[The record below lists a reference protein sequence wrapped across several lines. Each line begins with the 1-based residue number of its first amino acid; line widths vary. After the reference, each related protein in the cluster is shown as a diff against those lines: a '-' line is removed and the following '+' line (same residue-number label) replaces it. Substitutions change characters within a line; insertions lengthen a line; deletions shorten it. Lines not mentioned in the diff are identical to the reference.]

1 MPILSE
7 FRKQRQGNF
16 EFEASLG
23 YTATPRL
30 AVIHTEQNPASNKQ
44 DASQSLYAVPCR
56 MSEQCPWV
64 QHLVPEAGREE
75 NQEHTYHISGG
86 VRLN

>member
-1 MPILSE
+1 MLSE

-23 YTATPRL
+23 YTATTRL
-30 AVIHTEQNPASNKQ
+30 AVRHAEQNPASNKQ
-44 DASQSLYAVPCR
+44 DASQSLYAAPCR
-56 MSEQCPWV
+56 MPEQCPWV
-64 QHLVPEAGREE
+64 QCLVPEAGRDK

-86 VRLN
+86 MRLN